1 MSRVFG
7 DTSTNPPK
15 NLGMGHTPP
24 PFLAIPRFSR
34 RLVRPPVPN
43 NCHLTLFPM
52 VSLFR
57 AFRVR
62 SCLDLS
68 RWVCFLVGNIIS
80 CVLFVR
86 GAEVMANL
94 ILVWGS
100 NFDVTGIS
108 IMSGLVCEGPGVM
121 AALASVPGSESAF
134 GGHHD
139 KRPNQPMLLG
149 HNHIKH
155 QAFWV
160 RLYLYTV

>member
-1 MSRVFG
+1 MGLFFG
-7 DTSTNPPK
+7 WK
-15 NLGMGHTPP
+15 YH
-24 PFLAIPRFSR
+24 FLC
-34 RLVRPPVPN
+34 LVCEEGRGDGKSYP
-43 NCHLTLFPM
+43 CLT
-52 VSLFR
+52 
-57 AFRVR
+57 
-62 SCLDLS
+62 
-68 RWVCFLVGNIIS
+68 G
-80 CVLFVR
+80 
-86 GAEVMANL
+86 
-94 ILVWGS
+94 GS

-160 RLYLYTV
+160 PYNLYNLH